1 MSAYRVTF
9 VRKLTN
15 VRGEPAQAEYRA
27 IGIELARDPERAVA
41 AAKKRFARLEGVTHW
56 RLRADYVDIDE
67 IAEAGF
73 VHGSA

>member
-9 VRKLTN
+9 LRKLRN
-15 VRGEPAQAEYRA
+15 VRGEPVQAEYRA
-27 IGIELARDPERAVA
+27 IGIRVAREPERAVA

-67 IAEAGF
+67 AGV
-73 VHGSA
+73 VHGAA